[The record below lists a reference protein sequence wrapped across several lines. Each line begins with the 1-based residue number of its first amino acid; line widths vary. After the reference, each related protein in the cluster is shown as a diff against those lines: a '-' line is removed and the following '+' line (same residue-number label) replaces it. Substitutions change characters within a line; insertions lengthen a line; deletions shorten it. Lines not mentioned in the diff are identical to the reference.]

1 VFGEQ
6 QMTTFDEPVEERRL
20 VERRQL
26 ARRDRLSWALPQ
38 PYLPARREG
47 VPLDPATLAS
57 RRRDSWAKPL
67 VVRQLIGD
75 ASGAA
80 VLACVLTSTL
90 SWPTTRAAEV
100 AMAGALGWPL
110 LLWLNRAYDRGL
122 IGQGPDEF
130 QAVLRCAGLTV
141 AFLGLTAYLA
151 HYPVPRR
158 FVVIGIPALAA
169 LTGVV
174 RYVLRR
180 RLHSRRR
187 LGRDVLRTVVV
198 GNPSAID
205 LVVRDLELTSHH
217 GYSVVGVC
225 VPGELVDVEIAG
237 DLEVLGTFSDVPQ
250 AVVDNEL
257 DVVIVAGSGLVGA
270 SLRRLSWALERTGA
284 ELVIAPGLVE
294 ITGPRLQMRPTA
306 GLSLL
311 RVEAANNRAGRLLGK
326 AVLDRTL
333 GLALFLLALPLIV
346 GSAVLVALTGG
357 GSPFFR
363 QTRIGR
369 DGRPFTMWKIR
380 TMTKDADERRDE
392 VLAHSDRDGLMFKMH
407 DDPRVTTIG
416 RALRRLSLDELP
428 QLWNVVAGS
437 MSLVGPRPPLST
449 EYRQYHDQVHRR
461 LRVKPGI
468 TGLWQVSGRA
478 DLSWDESIRLDLRY
492 VDNWSIA
499 LDLQILWK
507 TARAVLGGS
516 GAY

>member
-1 VFGEQ
+1 
-6 QMTTFDEPVEERRL
+6 MTTFDEPVEQRRL
-20 VERRQL
+20 VERRQS
-26 ARRDRLSWALPQ
+26 ARRHRVSWASTQ
-38 PYLPARREG
+38 PYQPVRREG
-47 VPLDPATLAS
+47 VSLDPATLAT
-57 RRRDSWAKPL
+57 RRRDRWARPL
-67 VVRQLIGD
+67 IVRQLVGD

-80 VLACVLTSTL
+80 LVAWVLSSTL
-90 SWPTTRAAEV
+90 AWPWPQQLQVAAAA
-100 AMAGALGWPL
+100 AMGWPL
-110 LLWLNRAYDRGL
+110 LLWLNRAYDKAL

-130 QAVLRCAGLTV
+130 QAVLRCAGLAI
-141 AFLGLTAYLA
+141 AFLGLSAYLA

-158 FVVIGIPALAA
+158 YVVIGIPVLGA
-169 LTGVV
+169 LTGVA
-174 RYVLRR
+174 RYALRR
-180 RLHSRRR
+180 GLHRRRR
-187 LGRDVLRTVVV
+187 LGRDLLRTVVV

-205 LVVRDLELTSHH
+205 LVVRDLERTSHH

-225 VPGELVDVEIAG
+225 VPGELADVEIAD
-237 DLEVLGTFSDVPQ
+237 DLAVLGSFSDVPQ
-250 AVVDNEL
+250 AVVDNEI

-294 ITGPRLQMRPTA
+294 VTGPRLQMRPTA

-311 RVEAANNRAGRLLGK
+311 HVEAANHRTGRLLGK
-326 AVLDRTL
+326 AVLDRSL
-333 GLALFLLALPLIV
+333 GLVLFLMALPLIA
-346 GSAVLVALTGG
+346 GSALLVALTSP

-380 TMTKDADERRDE
+380 TMTKDADARRHE
-392 VLAHSDRDGLMFKMH
+392 VLAYSDRDGLMFKMH
-407 DDPRVTTIG
+407 ADPRVTRVG

-428 QLWNVVAGS
+428 QLWNVVVGT
-437 MSLVGPRPPLST
+437 MSLVGPRPPLPT
-449 EYRQYHDQVHRR
+449 EYGQYHDQVHRR

>member
-1 VFGEQ
+1 
-6 QMTTFDEPVEERRL
+6 MTTFHEPVEQRRL

-26 ARRDRLSWALPQ
+26 ARRDRVSWALPQ
-38 PYLPARREG
+38 PYLPVRREG
-47 VPLDPATLAS
+47 VALDPATLAS
-57 RRRDSWAKPL
+57 RRRDSWARPL

-80 VLACVLTSTL
+80 LLAWALTSTL
-90 SWPTTRAAEV
+90 ASPWPRELEV
-100 AMAGALGWPL
+100 AVLGAVFWPL

-158 FVVIGIPALAA
+158 YVVIGIPALGA

-180 RLHSRRR
+180 GLHRRR
-187 LGRDVLRTVVV
+187 QLGRDVLRTVVV

-225 VPGELVDVEIAG
+225 VPGEPVDVKITR

-250 AVVDNEL
+250 VVVEHEL

-311 RVEAANNRAGRLLGK
+311 HVQAANNRAGRLLGK
-326 AVLDRTL
+326 AVLDHTV
-333 GLALFLLALPLIV
+333 GLALFLVALPVII
-346 GSAVLVALTGG
+346 GSAVLVALTSR

-380 TMTKDADERRDE
+380 TMTKDADDRRHQ
-392 VLAHSDRDGLMFKMH
+392 VLARSDRDGLMFKMH
-407 DDPRVTTIG
+407 NDPRVTPVG
-416 RALRRLSLDELP
+416 RALRRWSFDELP
-428 QLWNVVAGS
+428 QLWNVVVGS
-437 MSLVGPRPPLST
+437 MSLVGPRPPLPT
-449 EYRQYHDQVHRR
+449 EYGQYHDQVHRR